1 MLHATCVRLC
11 ESHLLSV
18 VWLEKALEVQL
29 EQRLG
34 DNSSETESLSDVNPV
49 SSSPLTHPTRVLPV
63 FVLPPGAATTTSAS
77 GPGHQESKSF
87 TTGSAS
93 THSGSTCGELSGVAV
108 VHDAMLG
115 HVALFRTST
124 GLASAV
130 NLTVHTKICELQDTL
145 QVLCCRVYK

>member
-29 EQRLG
+29 EHRLG
-34 DNSSETESLSDVNPV
+34 DNNSETESLSDVNPM

-63 FVLPPGAATTTSAS
+63 FVLPPGAATTSS
-77 GPGHQESKSF
+77 GSGQGHQESKSS
-87 TTGSAS
+87 TTGSGS
-93 THSGSTCGELSGVAV
+93 NSGSAGGELSGVAV

-145 QVLCCRVYK
+145 QVHYCRVCK

>member
-29 EQRLG
+29 
-34 DNSSETESLSDVNPV
+34 DNTSETESLGDVHPV

-63 FVLPPGAATTTSAS
+63 FVLPPGASTTTSS
-77 GPGHQESKSF
+77 NGQGHQESKSS
-87 TTGSAS
+87 TTGSA
-93 THSGSTCGELSGVAV
+93 GGELSGVAV

-115 HVALFRTST
+115 HVALFRTSA

-145 QVLCCRVYK
+145 QVRLLLYSQELL